1 MIVLFTMGKKFL
13 RVSSLGII
21 ILILAAVLVFLILR
35 KEYPLNKT
43 VREVALRMVQL
54 EVVSRT
60 RAVDYK
66 VVFERDHYY
75 IQVFDLDKK
84 EWLPYLKYSYR
95 GRVLNRQSKF
105 EFIFSRGT
113 LREYRARNKG
123 RKLPRYVVVE
133 FYLPSS
139 SKKKSLIFYKKG
151 DWKVLG

>member
-1 MIVLFTMGKKFL
+1 MGKKIMKVRF
-13 RVSSLGII
+13 LGII
-21 ILILAAVLVFLILR
+21 ILIFAVLLSFIILR
-35 KEYPLNKT
+35 KDYLLNKT

-54 EVVSRT
+54 EVISRT

-66 VVFERDHYY
+66 VIFERDHYY

-84 EWLPYLKYSYR
+84 EWLPYLKSSYR

-105 EFIFSRGT
+105 EFIFSRGY
-113 LREYRARNKG
+113 LREYRVRDKG